1 MPVANLIRKATM
13 TPAQRKA
20 IQIASKPKRKRDKDN
35 QWLPTRLE
43 IQEGA
48 AWMALLRVP
57 DDPDAQRVHRN
68 AWNALSAEQGRDF
81 GATRCERCGTFRYGR
96 THAQAC
102 GHCGH
107 VNIKT
112 LVTTLLPEAL
122 KNRIKMEQESAGS
135 KEAEYAAD

>member
-1 MPVANLIRKATM
+1 MPVAHLIRKATL

-57 DDPDAQRVHRN
+57 DDLCAQRVHRN

-81 GATRCERCGTFRYGR
+81 GSTRCERCGTFRYGR

-122 KNRIKMEQESAGS
+122 KNRIEMEQEQT
-135 KEAEYAAD
+135 ENE